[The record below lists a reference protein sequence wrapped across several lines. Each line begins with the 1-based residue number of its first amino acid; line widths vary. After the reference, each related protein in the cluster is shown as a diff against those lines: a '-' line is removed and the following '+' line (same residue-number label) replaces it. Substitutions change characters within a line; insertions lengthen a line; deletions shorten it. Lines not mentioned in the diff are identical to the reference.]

1 MQSILLPLLVRK
13 NKSTGKLC
21 MQPEMQECGK
31 QTMKLIEK
39 GGKLSYVYKRVRTG
53 HWYLREKCTKS
64 ASSLYKAFLSLR
76 YKIMIIL
83 KGL

>member
-1 MQSILLPLLVRK
+1 
-13 NKSTGKLC
+13 

-31 QTMKLIEK
+31 ETMKLIEK

-53 HWYLREKCTKS
+53 YWYLREKCTKS